1 MSTTTSPQTT
11 QTRTEAPRGAC
22 QVSYR
27 ALQEALRTTALGT
40 GKQMPVLGQVLVEML
55 PEGQVTLTTY
65 NYDAAITVAVE
76 GTVSVA
82 GRMLVRHDAMTKV
95 LAAAV
100 KGARK
105 TVLDTAVVDLEV
117 VDGEPVIR
125 AQGYTVPLEATVDLQ
140 DFPEVPSASVPT
152 HVLDRAAMVDTL
164 QRVLVAA
171 EKGDHLPI
179 LNGTHV
185 TGTTEQLQF
194 VATDRYRL
202 ARGTVAA
209 NGTTEVSTTL
219 PAPVIGPLLARLAD
233 DEVRFAVSDSTAR
246 ELVTITCGAVTA
258 VITALVGDYPS
269 TGRILDGEHTTRVTA
284 DRDELL
290 EAATRAAAITTAAA
304 GKQTPVMVAVT
315 AEGISIAPGTGSA
328 GRATAPVLAAE
339 TEGQD
344 VTVGANPPFLVEA
357 IKAVTAERVTIDLGS
372 PDDRSRPLAFTAAE
386 ADPADY
392 RHVLMPVRLA

>member
-1 MSTTTSPQTT
+1 MSTTTSQEKTH
-11 QTRTEAPRGAC
+11 TEAPHGAC
-22 QVSYR
+22 QVPYR

-40 GKQMPVLGQVLVEML
+40 GKQMPVLGQVLVQML
-55 PEGQVTLTTY
+55 PGGQVTLTTY
-65 NYDAAITVAVE
+65 NYDTALTVAVE
-76 GTVSVA
+76 GTVSA
-82 GRMLVRHDAMTKV
+82 PGRMLVRHDTVTKV
-95 LAAAV
+95 LAAAA

-105 TVLDTAVVDLEV
+105 TALDTATVDLAV

-125 AQGYTVPLEATVDLQ
+125 SQGYTVPLEATVDLQ
-140 DFPEVPSASVPT
+140 EFPTVPSASVPT
-152 HVLDRAAMVDTL
+152 HVMDRAALVGTL

-185 TGTTEQLQF
+185 TGTTEHLQF

-202 ARGTVAA
+202 ARGAVAA
-209 NGTTEVSTTL
+209 NGTTKVSTTL

-233 DEVRFAVSDSTAR
+233 DEVGFAVSDSTGR

-269 TGRILDGEHTTRVTA
+269 TARILEGEHTTRVTV
-284 DRDELL
+284 DRATLL

-304 GKQTPVMVAVT
+304 GMKTPVTVTVT
-315 AEGISIAPGTGSA
+315 AEGLSIAPGTATG
-328 GRATAPVLAAE
+328 GRAIAPVLQAE
-339 TEGQD
+339 AEGPD
-344 VTVGANPPFLVEA
+344 ATVGACPPFLVEA
-357 IKAVTAERVTIDLGS
+357 VKSVTAERVTIALGS
-372 PDDRSRPLAFTAAE
+372 TDGKSRPLAFTAAE

-392 RHVLMPVRLA
+392 RHILMPVRLA